1 MLTEQAR
8 TYLCSRGYIG
18 GLLDAEDFES
28 IEAGEREVENIRVFV
43 TRPSVFLKCYSAAG
57 SLAAI
62 HTLAVDGNKEYRLYV
77 NQEHPYLPMIY
88 AVAQDYK
95 QVYLTGEAILTE
107 GVFDRIA
114 VKRALPECAVFARLT
129 KHTTG
134 GFRNWVQ
141 RYCRRLWLCLDED
154 QPGERAAKRAEAIY
168 PELGV
173 KVEILHYPAKDPSAL
188 LMKKGSDYL
197 RVVLQ
202 RQMDV
207 LRF

>member
-8 TYLCSRGYIG
+8 TYLRSRGYLDPLI
-18 GLLDAEDFES
+18 DAEGFES
-28 IEAGEREVENIRVFV
+28 IEGEREVDGIRVFV
-43 TRPSVFLKCYSAAG
+43 ASPSVLLRCYAASG
-57 SLAAI
+57 TLAAV

-77 NQEHPYLPMIY
+77 NPEHPYLPMIY

-107 GVFDRIA
+107 GVFDRLA
-114 VKRALPECAVFARLT
+114 VKRALPERAVFARLT

-154 QPGERAAKRAEAIY
+154 VPGEKAAKKAEALY
-168 PELGV
+168 PDLGIDV
-173 KVEILHYPAKDPSAL
+173 QVLHYPAKDPSEL
-188 LMKKGSDYL
+188 LAKKGPDYV
-197 RVVLQ
+197 RAVLQ
-202 RQMDV
+202 RQMSY
-207 LRF
+207 LGI